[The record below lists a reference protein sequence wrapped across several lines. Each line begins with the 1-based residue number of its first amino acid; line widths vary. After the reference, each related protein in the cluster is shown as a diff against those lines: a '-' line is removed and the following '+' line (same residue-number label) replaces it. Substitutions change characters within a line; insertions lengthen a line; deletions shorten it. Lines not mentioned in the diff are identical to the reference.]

1 MLVNRELRGPEAAEG
16 RMTEVDTTVVQH
28 RSGILVSTLPQA
40 FQETAALEPDA
51 VAIRTVGDKEV
62 ITWRQYADRVRKIA
76 AGLSALGVERGH
88 TVGLLLRNRPEFHL
102 TDTAIMH
109 LGAVAFSIYNTSA
122 PDQIRYLFSNA
133 ENKVVITEKD
143 FLPAI
148 KAAGADLARVIVVD
162 ADADAD
168 ADADVDGCLTL
179 EYLESLGAKTDFD
192 FDSAWRAVRPDDVA
206 TLIYTSGTTGPP
218 KGVELTHRN
227 LIAAFSEI
235 AELVGMRPNDRITS
249 YLPHAHIADRV
260 SGHYANLVLGVQ
272 VTDVADPRAIAEAL
286 PDVHP
291 TAWLGVPRVWN
302 KIKAGIETKLA
313 AEPSGIKRR
322 LAQWAID
329 TGIRAARLTLA
340 GESVPPS
347 LAVRRDIAD
356 RLVLAK
362 LRHALGLEQ
371 VRWSVIGAAPCP
383 VETIEF
389 VWGLGIPIYEVWG
402 LSESV
407 GCGTSN
413 RPSGNKV
420 GAVGQALS
428 GVEISVAS
436 DGELLIRGP
445 VVMRGYRHQP
455 EKTADAIDADG
466 WLHSGDIGTIDS
478 QGFVTIVDRKKELLV
493 NESGK
498 NLSPANIETAIQST
512 STLIAQVVALGDAR
526 PYVTALVVLDSDA
539 VAGQAAALGM
549 ADPSLAAFA
558 QSRDASE
565 MLTAAVLEGNSKLS
579 RVEQIKRFLIVGTP
593 WEPGGDELTP
603 TMKLKRKPISE
614 KYSAEIEKLYAA
626 KPGPDV
632 IAIPYPD

>member
-1 MLVNRELRGPEAAEG
+1 
-16 RMTEVDTTVVQH
+16 MTEGDPTLVRH
-28 RSGILVSTLPQA
+28 RSGVVVSTLPHA

-51 VAIRTVGDKEV
+51 VAIRTVGDKVV

-76 AGLSALGVERGH
+76 AGLSALGVQPGH
-88 TVGLLLRNRPEFHL
+88 TVGLMLRNRPEFQL
-102 TDTAIMH
+102 TDTAVMH
-109 LGAVAFSIYNTSA
+109 LGAIAFSIYNTSA

-148 KAAGADLARVIVVD
+148 KAAGADLAQLIVV
-162 ADADAD
+162 
-168 ADADVDGCLTL
+168 DADVDGCLTL
-179 EYLESLGAKTDFD
+179 EQLESLGTKADFD
-192 FDSAWRAVRPDDVA
+192 FDAAWRAVRPGDIA

-218 KGVELTHRN
+218 KGVELTHAN
-227 LIAAFSEI
+227 VMAAFSAI
-235 AELVGMRPNDRITS
+235 VDLIGMQPTDRITS

-260 SGHYANLVLGVQ
+260 TGHYANMVLGVQ

-286 PDVHP
+286 PDVRP
-291 TAWLGVPRVWN
+291 TMFLGVPRVWN
-302 KIKAGIETKLA
+302 KIKTGIETKLDTEA
-313 AEPSGIKRR
+313 TGIRR
-322 LAQWAID
+322 QLALWAID
-329 TGIRAARLTLA
+329 TGIQAARLTLA

-347 LAVRRDIAD
+347 LAFRRNIAD

-362 LRHALGLEQ
+362 LRHALGLDQ
-371 VRWSVIGAAPCP
+371 VRWAVIGAAPSP

-389 VWGLGIPIYEVWG
+389 VWGLGIPVYEVWG

-413 RPSGNKV
+413 RPGAYKV
-420 GAVGQALS
+420 GSIGQPLS
-428 GVEISVAS
+428 GVEISVAG

-455 EKTADAIDADG
+455 EKTIEAIDLDG
-466 WLHSGDIGTIDS
+466 WLHTGDIGTIDE
-478 QGFVTIVDRKKELLV
+478 QGFVTILDRKKELLV
-493 NESGK
+493 NEAGK
-498 NLSPANIETAIQST
+498 NLSPANIEMAIQST
-512 STLIAQVVALGDAR
+512 SPLIDQVVAFGDAK

-539 VAGQAAALGM
+539 VAAQAAALSM

-558 QSRDASE
+558 QHRQARE

-603 TMKLKRKPISE
+603 TMKLKRKPIAE
-614 KYSAEIEKLYAA
+614 KYSAEIENLYAA
-626 KPGPDV
+626 VPGPDV
-632 IAIPYPD
+632 INLSNSD

>member
-1 MLVNRELRGPEAAEG
+1 
-16 RMTEVDTTVVQH
+16 MTEGDPTLVRH
-28 RSGILVSTLPQA
+28 RSGVVVSTLPHA

-51 VAIRTVGDKEV
+51 VAIRTVGDKLV
-62 ITWRQYADRVRKIA
+62 ITWRQYAARVRKIA
-76 AGLSALGVERGH
+76 AGLSALGVQPGH
-88 TVGLLLRNRPEFHL
+88 TVGLMLRNRPEFQL
-102 TDTAIMH
+102 TDTAVMH
-109 LGAVAFSIYNTSA
+109 LGAIAFSIYNTSA

-148 KAAGADLARVIVVD
+148 KAAGADLAQLIVV
-162 ADADAD
+162 
-168 ADADVDGCLTL
+168 DADVDGCLTL
-179 EYLESLGAKTDFD
+179 EQLESLGAKADFD
-192 FDSAWRAVRPDDVA
+192 FDAAWRAVRPGDIA

-218 KGVELTHRN
+218 KGVELTHAN
-227 LIAAFSEI
+227 VMAAFSAI
-235 AELVGMRPNDRITS
+235 VDLIGMQPTDRITS

-260 SGHYANLVLGVQ
+260 TGHYANMVLGVQ

-286 PDVHP
+286 PDVRP
-291 TAWLGVPRVWN
+291 TMFLGVPRVWN
-302 KIKAGIETKLA
+302 KIKTGIETKLDTEA
-313 AEPSGIKRR
+313 TGIRR
-322 LAQWAID
+322 QLALWAID
-329 TGIRAARLTLA
+329 TGIQAARLTLA

-347 LAVRRDIAD
+347 LAFRRNIAD

-362 LRHALGLEQ
+362 LRHALGLDQ
-371 VRWSVIGAAPCP
+371 VRWAVIGAAPSP

-389 VWGLGIPIYEVWG
+389 VWGLGIPVYEVWG

-413 RPSGNKV
+413 RPGAYKV
-420 GAVGQALS
+420 GSIGQPLS
-428 GVEISVAS
+428 GVEISVAG

-455 EKTADAIDADG
+455 EKTIEAIDLDG
-466 WLHSGDIGTIDS
+466 WLHTGDIGTIDE
-478 QGFVTIVDRKKELLV
+478 QGFVTILDRKKELLV
-493 NESGK
+493 NEAGK
-498 NLSPANIETAIQST
+498 NLSPANIEMAIQST
-512 STLIAQVVALGDAR
+512 SPLIDQVVAFGDAK

-539 VAGQAAALGM
+539 VAAQAAALSM

-558 QSRDASE
+558 QLREARE

-603 TMKLKRKPISE
+603 TMKLKRKPIAE
-614 KYSAEIEKLYAA
+614 KYSAEIENLYAA
-626 KPGPDV
+626 VPGPDV
-632 IAIPYPD
+632 INLSNSD

>member
-1 MLVNRELRGPEAAEG
+1 
-16 RMTEVDTTVVQH
+16 MTEGDPTLVRH
-28 RSGILVSTLPQA
+28 RSGVVVSTLPHA

-51 VAIRTVGDKEV
+51 VAIRTVGDKLV
-62 ITWRQYADRVRKIA
+62 ITWRQYAARVRKIA
-76 AGLSALGVERGH
+76 AGLSALGVQPGH
-88 TVGLLLRNRPEFHL
+88 TVGLMLRNRPEFQL
-102 TDTAIMH
+102 TDTAVMH
-109 LGAVAFSIYNTSA
+109 LGAIAFSIYNTSA

-148 KAAGADLARVIVVD
+148 KAAGADLAQLIVV
-162 ADADAD
+162 
-168 ADADVDGCLTL
+168 DADVDGCLTL
-179 EYLESLGAKTDFD
+179 EQLESLGTKADFD
-192 FDSAWRAVRPDDVA
+192 FDAAWRAVRPGDIA

-218 KGVELTHRN
+218 KGVELTHAN
-227 LIAAFSEI
+227 VMAAFSAI
-235 AELVGMRPNDRITS
+235 VDLIGMQPTDRITS

-260 SGHYANLVLGVQ
+260 TGHYANMVLGVQ

-286 PDVHP
+286 PDVRP
-291 TAWLGVPRVWN
+291 TMFLGVPRVWN
-302 KIKAGIETKLA
+302 KIKTGIETKLDTEA
-313 AEPSGIKRR
+313 TGIRR
-322 LAQWAID
+322 QLALWAID
-329 TGIRAARLTLA
+329 TGIQAARLTLA

-347 LAVRRDIAD
+347 LAFRRNIAD

-362 LRHALGLEQ
+362 LRHALGLDQ
-371 VRWSVIGAAPCP
+371 VRWAVIGAAPSP

-389 VWGLGIPIYEVWG
+389 VWGLGIPVYEVWG

-413 RPSGNKV
+413 RPGAYKV
-420 GAVGQALS
+420 GSIGQPLS
-428 GVEISVAS
+428 GVEISVAG

-455 EKTADAIDADG
+455 EKTIEAIDLDG
-466 WLHSGDIGTIDS
+466 WLHTGDIGTIDE
-478 QGFVTIVDRKKELLV
+478 QGFVTILDRKKELLV
-493 NESGK
+493 NEAGK
-498 NLSPANIETAIQST
+498 NLSPANIEMAIQST
-512 STLIAQVVALGDAR
+512 SPLIDQVVAFGDAK

-539 VAGQAAALGM
+539 VAAQAAALSM

-558 QSRDASE
+558 QHRQARE

-603 TMKLKRKPISE
+603 TMKLKRKPIAE
-614 KYSAEIEKLYAA
+614 KYSAEIENLYAA
-626 KPGPDV
+626 VPGPDV
-632 IAIPYPD
+632 INLSTSD